1 MGQQYCIALEL
12 LNPITFPGVFTD
24 QDPRVLSTIN
34 SEAFLEVKTSYGQK
48 KKNHFNIFFCLLDLG
63 TLSYG

>member
-1 MGQQYCIALEL
+1 MGQKYCIALEL

-48 KKNHFNIFFCLLDLG
+48 KKKIILTFSSASWIWVH
-63 TLSYG
+63 